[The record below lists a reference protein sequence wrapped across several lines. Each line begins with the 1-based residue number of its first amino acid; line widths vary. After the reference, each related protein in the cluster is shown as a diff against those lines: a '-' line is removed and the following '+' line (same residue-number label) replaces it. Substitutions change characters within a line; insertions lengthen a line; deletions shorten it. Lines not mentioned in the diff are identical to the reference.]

1 MSNRIDQM
9 THGLLGKIA
18 ENSSGAA
25 KKAANAGT
33 STPGS
38 AVKAGVEGTARS
50 RSAGETVELTS
61 SAKLL
66 ERLEKTLASLPEI
79 DRARVDAVKTAI
91 ENGDYQID
99 SDSIAAALLRAD
111 RQPG

>member
-9 THGLLGKIA
+9 TQGLLGKLA
-18 ENSSGAA
+18 ENSSAAA
-25 KKAANAGT
+25 KKAGSA
-33 STPGS
+33 STVAPP
-38 AVKAGVEGTARS
+38 AVKAGVDGTARS
-50 RSAGETVELTS
+50 QPSGETVELTS

-79 DRARVDAVKTAI
+79 DRARVEAVKTAI

-99 SDSIAAALLRAD
+99 ADRIADALLRAD
-111 RQPG
+111 R

>member
-9 THGLLGKIA
+9 TQGLLGKLA
-18 ENSSGAA
+18 ENSSAAA
-25 KKAANAGT
+25 KKAGNA
-33 STPGS
+33 STVAPAAG
-38 AVKAGVEGTARS
+38 VKAAVDGAARS
-50 RSAGETVELTS
+50 QSAGETVELTS

-79 DRARVDAVKTAI
+79 DRARVEAVKTAI

-99 SDSIAAALLRAD
+99 ADRIADALLRAD
-111 RQPG
+111 R